1 MKKGDTVT
9 VYEDPITQNKPEGR
23 AILVNQIKV
32 ERWSDAQLERWDVR
46 FEGEQETHETQETH
60 EREIL
65 VKVVDKSKPLV

>member
-1 MKKGDTVT
+1 MKKGDIID
-9 VYEDPITQNKPEGR
+9 VYEDPITQNKLEGR
-23 AILVNQIKV
+23 AVLVNQIKV

-46 FEGEQETHETQETH
+46 FEGEQETQETH